1 MTPLRS
7 EWMKVI
13 VAPEHFDCLPEI
25 TEDQITEDEED
36 MFDFAVDLDWEM
48 AKTAAALRVFMKGW
62 ESYE

>member
-1 MTPLRS
+1 
-7 EWMKVI
+7 MKVI

-25 TEDQITEDEED
+25 TEDEED
-36 MFDFAVDLDWEM
+36 MLDFAVDLDWEM